1 MADNSLQSPS
11 SLLNYLPAIFQE
23 DPFLGQFLLAF
34 EKILLGR
41 NGDGVPFPEAGG
53 GSPAQGLEEIIAGL
67 PAYFDPMQTPEEFLP
82 WLAGWTAFT
91 LRAALPTDKQR
102 QFIANIIQLYRWR
115 GTRQNLQNL
124 LAIFTT
130 GTPTISESPGEEFQV
145 GVHSTV
151 GQDIF
156 LGGGPSHYF
165 RVTIALPRMAES
177 LRSRQLQIARALIE
191 LEKPAHTFYDLI
203 PISPTMQIGVNST
216 VGVDTLLG
224 TAEETLP

>member
-1 MADNSLQSPS
+1 MLP
-11 SLLNYLPAIFQE
+11 YLPAIYQD

-41 NGDGVPFPEAGG
+41 GGDGVPFPEEGG
-53 GSPAQGLEEIIAGL
+53 GFPAQGLEETIAGL
-67 PAYFDPMQTPEEFLP
+67 AAYYDPMQTPAEFLP
-82 WLAGWTAFT
+82 WLAEWTAFT
-91 LRAALPTDKQR
+91 LRAALPIDKQR

-115 GTRQNLQNL
+115 GTKQNLQNL

-130 GTPTISESPGEEFQV
+130 GAPTISESPGEEFQI
-145 GVHSTV
+145 GVHATV
-151 GQDIF
+151 GEDTY
-156 LGGGPSHYF
+156 LSGGPAHYF

-191 LEKPAHTFYDLI
+191 LEKPAHSFYDLI

-224 TAEETLP
+224 TAEENLP